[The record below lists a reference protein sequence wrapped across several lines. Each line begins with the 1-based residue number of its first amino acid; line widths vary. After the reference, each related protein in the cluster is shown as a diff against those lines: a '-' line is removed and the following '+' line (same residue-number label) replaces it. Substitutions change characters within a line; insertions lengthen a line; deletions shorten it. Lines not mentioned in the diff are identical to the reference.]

1 MPAFFVYLAYSF
13 VSFRNLRWNRSPQK
27 YQPAAHYPHSK
38 AALFAR
44 TDRILLCGFHVLSF
58 GEPDGRVA
66 HLSRNDCGRGDI
78 IRRTSAEPGENHE
91 YVCARAAGW

>member
-66 HLSRNDCGRGDI
+66 HLTKERLWQGRYYSEGK
-78 IRRTSAEPGENHE
+78 RRTEERRVGKEGRSPG
-91 YVCARAAGW
+91 A